1 MTKETGGGG
10 FIKPVLFEEADDALV
25 TQFSRLLKTVHG
37 LVDPEEAVPLAG
49 RVYAH
54 PGLYYAVLHSTVVVH
69 GFFNRRND
77 GDGGSCDRS

>member
-1 MTKETGGGG
+1 MN
-10 FIKPVLFEEADDALV
+10 
-25 TQFSRLLKTVHG
+25 LLKVWVMSAVSI
-37 LVDPEEAVPLAG
+37 LVAI
-49 RVYAH
+49 AH